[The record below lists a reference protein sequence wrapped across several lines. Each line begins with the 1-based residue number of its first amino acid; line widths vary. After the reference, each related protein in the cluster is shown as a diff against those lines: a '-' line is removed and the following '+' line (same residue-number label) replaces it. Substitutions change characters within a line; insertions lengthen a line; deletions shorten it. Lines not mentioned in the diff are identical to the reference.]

1 MLAYPLYCQTTN
13 LFIMKRFMRYCTIV
27 CPVRTSVVSYGR
39 EASMFLGYDGP
50 VVFFGS
56 KDRMSQYLKDEMG
69 NVRHFHSVM
78 DAVNYLSQ
86 NFGYHLVQTFK
97 GSSNEEFWE
106 MAREEQ
112 DV

>member
-27 CPVRTSVVSYGR
+27 CPVRTSNVSDVR
-39 EASMFLGYDGP
+39 VAPIFRVDNGP

-56 KDRMSQYLKDEMG
+56 KDRRSQYLTDEMG

-86 NFGYHLVQTFK
+86 NLGYHLVQTFK
-97 GSSNEEFWE
+97 GSSNEEFWV